1 MKHLVALII
10 ILQSSFLKAQSLA
23 NEVVLE
29 DLQQSE
35 LESNQNRKQIDSSK
49 RLPSNEKTIEKISKS
64 KVSYL
69 SSKPTEQRPAKNS
82 GNLPIYAIRTAPVE
96 EYDTQTAIPK
106 NTDFNSHIE
115 VRPGDTLRAVISQNI
130 VAYPGSKAP
139 VTGRILEGKFKGAL
153 VLGEA
158 TMDETTKRVNIH
170 FKSIRPMK
178 SRDSYA
184 LAGVLLSEDG
194 MQGLQGE
201 YESNYWTYFWAETIT
216 NTVAGFADATTKK
229 TQTIWGTSVAES
241 GIDPATRQGIAQ
253 GLAKTAD
260 RLGDRAKNA
269 PEMTTVHG
277 PTIVQITVTQ

>member
-1 MKHLVALII
+1 MKY
-10 ILQSSFLKAQSLA
+10 ILTLTVILHSTPIFAQSLA
-23 NEVVLE
+23 NEVILE
-29 DLQQSE
+29 ELQSE
-35 LESNQNRKQIDSSK
+35 SSLPTKKDSQMSSSK
-49 RLPSNEKTIEKISKS
+49 SLVNNSENVENKPKKQFQQKKIESQ
-64 KVSYL
+64 VHR
-69 SSKPTEQRPAKNS
+69 TVKNN
-82 GNLPIYAIRTAPVE
+82 GNLPIYAMRTAPVE
-96 EYDTQTAIPK
+96 EYDNPTTIPK

-139 VTGRILEGKFKGAL
+139 VTARILDGRFKGSL

-158 TMDETTKRVNIH
+158 TMDETTKRVNIL

-178 SRDSYA
+178 SKDSYTI
-184 LAGVLLSEDG
+184 AGVLLSEDG

-229 TQTIWGTSVAES
+229 AQTIWGTSIAES
-241 GIDPATRQGIAQ
+241 GIDPATRQGIAH

-260 RLGDRAKNA
+260 RLGDRVKNA

-277 PTIVQITVTQ
+277 PTIVQITITQ